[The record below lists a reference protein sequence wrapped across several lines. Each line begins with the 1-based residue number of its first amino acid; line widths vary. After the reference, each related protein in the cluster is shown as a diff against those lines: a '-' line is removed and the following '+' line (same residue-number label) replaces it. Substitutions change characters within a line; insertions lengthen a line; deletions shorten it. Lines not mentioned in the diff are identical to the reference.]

1 MQNAYKYDTLSVENI
16 QLRGHNMLTRVQIKN
31 INAIDYCD
39 IDFQKGKYK
48 YLENMIYQDK
58 LVNPVAFY
66 GTNGSGKSSFLE
78 AISYLLTLMLQEP
91 HALNI
96 FVPNFIKTMKLL
108 DEEDKKVNGLFT
120 DQHVYDIK
128 KSIKSS
134 IKIFF
139 EIDQYEYEYFIE
151 TALYGWIDNEYLKV
165 NENYIFERTTESYVY
180 NDRSVDIK
188 QSLYPIL
195 RRLASEV
202 QDDDFV
208 SASYSFISNFAYA
221 DALKKHYIFK
231 DGIEKDYKD
240 IVVEKSA
247 EVAEILSSY
256 NEFPIYTI
264 HSKPTNEGKK
274 SYYLRMSVDGKDVDL
289 PYGMTSGGMR
299 SQSVLLSILLSI
311 PKNGVFF
318 IDEIEDALHPLT
330 ILDFIKVAQEREVQL
345 IFSSHNTYLLQKLR
359 PDQIFF
365 ANWKNGYSTYKKLS
379 DIYPN
384 IREVNNIEKMYFSN
398 MFDEDIKND

>member
-1 MQNAYKYDTLSVENI
+1 
-16 QLRGHNMLTRVQIKN
+16 MLTRVQIKN

-39 IDFQKGKYK
+39 INFQKNKYK
-48 YLENMIYQDK
+48 FLEDMIYQDK

-78 AISYLLTLMLQEP
+78 AMSSLLSLMVQEP
-91 HALNI
+91 HALNF
-96 FVPNFIKTMKLL
+96 FVPNFINTIKFV
-108 DEEDKKVNGLFT
+108 DEEDKKVSGKFT
-120 DQHVYDIK
+120 DQHLYDIK
-128 KSIKSS
+128 TSIKSS

-139 EIDQYEYEYFIE
+139 EIDQYEYEYFVE
-151 TALYGWIDNEYLKV
+151 TALNGWIDNEYLKV
-165 NENYIFERTTESYVY
+165 NEKYIFERTTESYVY
-180 NDRSVDIK
+180 NDKNVEIK

-195 RRLASEV
+195 RRLASDV
-202 QDDDFV
+202 QDDTFI
-208 SASYSFISNFAYA
+208 STSYSFISNFAYA

-240 IVVEKSA
+240 IVVEKSE
-247 EVAEILSSY
+247 EVSKILSSY

-264 HSKPTNEGKK
+264 NSKPTNEGKK
-274 SYYLRMSVDGKDVDL
+274 SYYLRMNVDGTDVDL
-289 PYGMTSGGMR
+289 PYGMMSGGMR

-330 ILDFIKVAQEREVQL
+330 ILDFIKVAQERDVQL

-359 PDQIFF
+359 PDQIIF
-365 ANWKNGYSTYKKLS
+365 ANWKNGYSSYRKLS

-398 MFDEDIKND
+398 MFDEDIKNG